1 MRWLETT
8 TFLGVALLDWLI
20 ASGIALA
27 VFAGLLLIQRV
38 TVRYL
43 ARIAGKTATGADDLV
58 LGLAQRTRTL
68 LLLIP
73 SVYAG
78 VVSLKAFPQAT
89 GALRGA
95 TVVAILLQVALWASV
110 AIDFWVAREKRR
122 RLEQD
127 VTTATL
133 IGILRFVLKVVLWS
147 ILLLLA
153 LDNLGV
159 DVTTLVAGLG
169 VGGIA
174 VALALQNILGDLFAS
189 LSIIMDKPFV
199 VGDSIGVDDLSG
211 TVENIGLKTT
221 RVRSAGGE
229 QIVFSNGELLKSRIR
244 NWSRLAERR
253 VVFAFGLPHPT
264 PAAVV
269 ERLPALLR
277 GAIEGRD
284 RVRFDRAHFKGL
296 GASSLDFEAVYWITS
311 PDYNLFMD
319 RQQEVN
325 LAVLRILE
333 SEGVE
338 IAGPNRVMVA
348 MPAGEPSQAKAGA
361 RKREDLGS

>member
-8 TFLGVALLDWLI
+8 TFLGAGLFDWLF
-20 ASGIALA
+20 AGAVALA
-27 VFAGLLLIQRV
+27 VFAGLLFLKRL
-38 TVRYL
+38 T
-43 ARIAGKTATGADDLV
+43 ARTLSRFAGRTATGADDLV
-58 LGLAQRTRTL
+58 LGLARRTRPL
-68 LLLIP
+68 LLLVP

-78 VVSLKAFPQAT
+78 FLTLDAFPQA
-89 GALRGA
+89 ARLLRGA
-95 TVVAILLQVALWASV
+95 TILAVLLQVAMWASV
-110 AIDFWVAREKRR
+110 AIDFWVEREKRR

-127 VTTATL
+127 ISTAAL

-159 DVTTLVAGLG
+159 NVTTLVAGLG

-174 VALALQNILGDLFAS
+174 VALAVQNILGDLLAS
-189 LSIIMDKPFV
+189 LSIILDKPFV
-199 VGDSIGVDDLSG
+199 VGDAITVDDLTG
-211 TVENIGLKTT
+211 KVENIGLKTT
-221 RVRSAGGE
+221 RVRSLGGE
-229 QIVFSNGELLKSRIR
+229 QVVFSNGELLKSRIR

-253 VVFAFGLPHPT
+253 VVLTFGLAHPT

-269 ERLPALLR
+269 ERIPALLR

-284 RVRFDRAHFKGL
+284 RVRFERAHFKGL
-296 GASSLDFEAVYWITS
+296 GPVSLDFEAVYWITDS
-311 PDYNLFMD
+311 DYQLFMD
-319 RQQEVN
+319 RQQEVS

-338 IAGPNRVMVA
+338 VGAANRMTLSAPLHADVV
-348 MPAGEPSQAKAGA
+348 
-361 RKREDLGS
+361 R

>member
-8 TFLGVALLDWLI
+8 TLLGVGLFDWMF
-20 ASGIALA
+20 AGGTALA
-27 VFAGLLLIQRV
+27 VFAVPLFLTRAA
-38 TVRYL
+38 VRIL
-43 ARIAGKTATGADDLV
+43 CRIAGKTATGADDLI
-58 LGLAQRTRTL
+58 LDLARRTRTL

-73 SVYAG
+73 SLYAG
-78 VVSLKAFPQAT
+78 FLTLNAFPQA
-89 GALRGA
+89 ARLLRGTTILA
-95 TVVAILLQVALWASV
+95 VLLQVAMWASV

-159 DVTTLVAGLG
+159 NVTTLVAGLG

-174 VALALQNILGDLFAS
+174 VALALQNILGDLLAS
-189 LSIIMDKPFV
+189 LSIILDKPFV
-199 VGDSIGVDDLSG
+199 VGDAITVDDFSG
-211 TVENIGLKTT
+211 KVENIGLKTT
-221 RVRSAGGE
+221 RVRSVGGE

-253 VVFAFGLPHPT
+253 VVLTFGLPYPT

-269 ERLPALLR
+269 EKIPALLR

-284 RVRFDRAHFKGL
+284 RVRFERAHFKGL
-296 GASSLDFEAVYWITS
+296 GPSSLDFEAVYWVTTH
-311 PDYNLFMD
+311 DYELFMD
-319 RQQEVN
+319 RQQEVG
-325 LAVLRILE
+325 LAV
-333 SEGVE
+333 
-338 IAGPNRVMVA
+338 
-348 MPAGEPSQAKAGA
+348 
-361 RKREDLGS
+361 

>member
-1 MRWLETT
+1 LRWLETT
-8 TFLGVALLDWLI
+8 TFLDVALLDWLI
-20 ASGIALA
+20 AGGIALA
-27 VFAGLLLIQRV
+27 VFSGLLLVKRL

-58 LGLAQRTRTL
+58 LDLARRTRLL

-78 VVSLKAFPQAT
+78 VVSLEAFPRAT
-89 GALRGA
+89 GFLRAA
-95 TVVAILLQVALWASV
+95 TVLAVLLQVALWASV

-174 VALALQNILGDLFAS
+174 VALALQNILGDLLAS
-189 LSIIMDKPFV
+189 LSIILDKPFV
-199 VGDSIGVDDLSG
+199 VGDAIGVDEFSG
-211 TVENIGLKTT
+211 KVENIGLKTT
-221 RVRSAGGE
+221 RVRSLGGE

-253 VVFAFGLPHPT
+253 VVLTFGILPA
-264 PAAVV
+264 PAATV
-269 ERLPALLR
+269 EKVSGLLR

-311 PDYNLFMD
+311 SDYNLFMD

-333 SEGVE
+333 GEGVE
-338 IAGPNRVMVA
+338 IAGPSRVMVT
-348 MPAGEPSQAKAGA
+348 MPAGEASQAKAGA
-361 RKREDLGS
+361 KKGKDLES